1 MYFAGLT
8 IYEQGDDEYQASQTA
23 REGIVDESEGCV
35 EVVARRPVDN
45 LSRCTLLRQADVS
58 KG

>member
-35 EVVARRPVDN
+35 EVVARQPVEI
-45 LSRCTLLRQADVS
+45 T
-58 KG
+58 